1 MDHFVDYFIIFCKD
15 ETFIRTGY
23 YETIILNEESRI
35 PSTQG
40 KSMLLEFSRKELK
53 PSLVGS
59 SSTAKTFS
67 LIWGSC
73 LCSECP
79 QYGSQIEVL
88 SISVP
93 QQRPLRR
100 LEHNWRASLHVLWSM
115 RVLLGDSFTPGWQP
129 ENICWDSSL
138 VQPTQFSFDLI
149 QLFSNL
155 TTKL

>member
-59 SSTAKTFS
+59 SSTAKAFS
-67 LIWGSC
+67 LI
-73 LCSECP
+73 
-79 QYGSQIEVL
+79 
-88 SISVP
+88 
-93 QQRPLRR
+93 
-100 LEHNWRASLHVLWSM
+100 
-115 RVLLGDSFTPGWQP
+115 
-129 ENICWDSSL
+129 
-138 VQPTQFSFDLI
+138 
-149 QLFSNL
+149 
-155 TTKL
+155 